1 MMKIFLQGNMKRTML
16 SMCCEAFVERNEE
29 KGFDQCTQCLDIC
42 DTFVANL
49 KEYQAAK
56 EKSKCLK

>member
-1 MMKIFLQGNMKRTML
+1 MMKIFFQGDMKRTML
-16 SMCCEAFVERNEE
+16 SMCCEAFVERDEE
-29 KGFDQCTQCLDIC
+29 KGFYKCTQCLDIC

-49 KEYQAAK
+49 KEFQEAK